1 MAEITDE
8 KQYTM
13 TRSDYISK
21 VSQVIN
27 KIISEFTKQFL
38 EDLEDGNVDNPIKQS
53 SLLFAES
60 LYLNP
65 QPHRI
70 FTNTRKPNPIARHYG
85 IGLFKGPF
93 HMDLKEIKIEK
104 VLKDHLNVDLV

>member
-1 MAEITDE
+1 MAEIKDE

-38 EDLEDGNVDNPIKQS
+38 EDLEDANVDNPIK
-53 SLLFAES
+53 
-60 LYLNP
+60 
-65 QPHRI
+65 
-70 FTNTRKPNPIARHYG
+70 
-85 IGLFKGPF
+85 
-93 HMDLKEIKIEK
+93 
-104 VLKDHLNVDLV
+104 